1 MGAPILTPFRPLPG
15 GHEEVQSVRHIQ
27 SFLQSIDNPLDG
39 IVPDFSVFGVE
50 FTELWQKLI
59 AAIWGICIVIG
70 VVVLLLGITRMGS
83 ASNAQNP
90 NEYRIARLRVTWAA
104 LSLGMIAAISVIVGA
119 ILALFG

>member
-1 MGAPILTPFRPLPG
+1 MPQASAVLA
-15 GHEEVQSVRHIQ
+15 HHIQ
-27 SFLQSIDNPLDG
+27 RIVQSIDNPLDG

-90 NEYRIARLRVTWAA
+90 NEYRLARLRVTWAA
-104 LSLGMIAAISVIVGA
+104 LSLGLIAAISVIVGA
-119 ILALFG
+119 ILALFS

>member
-1 MGAPILTPFRPLPG
+1 VP
-15 GHEEVQSVRHIQ
+15 SVRLQ
-27 SFLQSIDNPLDG
+27 RFLLSIDNPLDG

-90 NEYRIARLRVTWAA
+90 NEYRLARLRVTWAA
-104 LSLGMIAAISVIVGA
+104 LSLGLIAAISVIVGA
-119 ILALFG
+119 ILALFS